1 MRIRNIN
8 PLGAVDVPLLG
19 RIVEAGDL
27 VEVTDEQAEL
37 LLDQP
42 TNWEALGTEEP
53 EEAPDIEAPTDPID
67 SEE

>member
-19 RIVEAGDL
+19 RIVEAGEP
-27 VEVTDEQAEL
+27 VEVTDEQAGL

-42 TNWEALGTEEP
+42 TNWEAA
-53 EEAPDIEAPTDPID
+53 EAPAD

>member
-19 RIVEAGDL
+19 RIVEAGES
-27 VEVTDEQAEL
+27 VEVTGEQADL

-42 TNWEALGTEEP
+42 TNWATVP
-53 EEAPDIEAPTDPID
+53 EAPTTEALVDPTD